1 MDASGHGLGAA
12 LLQGNV
18 EQFELDNASQT
29 DGKFLEF
36 RNRLHPI
43 AFASKSLSE
52 AETRYSN
59 IERELL
65 GVVWAIEHFNHY
77 TFANTVHI
85 ISDHKP
91 LQPLF
96 NGKMLVTCSP
106 RTARLLL
113 KIIDKDIKFYYQ
125 NGPSMHISDAL
136 SRLSDHNTKRG
147 NAEEIQ
153 GLNIQ
158 ICEISPVQ
166 SNLTITQ
173 IQAETAK
180 DPIMQQLIKY
190 IIEG

>member
-1 MDASGHGLGAA
+1 M
-12 LLQGNV
+12 LLKQGR
-18 EQFELDNASQT
+18 FLD
-29 DGKFLEF
+29 F
-36 RNRLHPI
+36 RNRLKPI

-65 GVVWAIEHFNHY
+65 GVVWAVQHFNHY
-77 TFANTVHI
+77 TFANKVHI

-125 NGPSMHISDAL
+125 NGPTMHVCDAL

-147 NAEEIQ
+147 TQRKSKDSIFKSVKLVLFNQ
-153 GLNIQ
+153 T
-158 ICEISPVQ
+158 SQ
-166 SNLTITQ
+166 S
-173 IQAETAK
+173 
-180 DPIMQQLIKY
+180 IKY
-190 IIEG
+190 KLKQLRILICNNSLSIS

>member
-1 MDASGHGLGAA
+1 MSWK
-12 LLQGNV
+12 
-18 EQFELDNASQT
+18 NASQT
-29 DGKFLEF
+29 EGKFLEF
-36 RNRLHPI
+36 RNRLQPI

-65 GVVWAIEHFNHY
+65 GVVWEIEHFNHY

-136 SRLSDHNTKRG
+136 SRLSDHNTIGGGTQRKSKD
-147 NAEEIQ
+147 
-153 GLNIQ
+153 L
-158 ICEISPVQ
+158 ISKSVKLAQ
-166 SNLTITQ
+166 SNPTLLLPKYKLRLPK
-173 IQAETAK
+173 IQ
-180 DPIMQQLIKY
+180 
-190 IIEG
+190 